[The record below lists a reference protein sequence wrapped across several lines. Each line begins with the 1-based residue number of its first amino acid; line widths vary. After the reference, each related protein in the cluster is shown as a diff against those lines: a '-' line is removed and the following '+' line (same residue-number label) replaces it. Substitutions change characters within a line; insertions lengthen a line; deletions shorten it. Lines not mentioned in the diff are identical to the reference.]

1 MTWPELHSWWTREL
15 EGDPAYETVV
25 TPLLF
30 DVLDV
35 DPEQLYLDLG
45 CGEGRL
51 MRRLG
56 AKGAGVVG
64 VDIAES
70 LALLAADEGPVVVA
84 ELPSLGFFLDSVV
97 DAAYCVLVLEHLA
110 DEERFFAETARVVR
124 SSGTLSLVINHPSWT
139 APDSTPI
146 TDDDGEVLWRPGEYF
161 SRGSSQIPAGE
172 GASITFH
179 HRSMAQLLNA
189 ASHAGWCLVRMVE
202 QPHHDLEDQS
212 GIPRLLACQWRLL
225 P

>member
-1 MTWPELHSWWTREL
+1 MTWPELHNWWTREL

-25 TPLLF
+25 TPLLLE
-30 DVLDV
+30 VLDI
-35 DPEQLYLDLG
+35 DPAHLYLDLG

-51 MRRLG
+51 MRRLRAAG
-56 AKGAGVVG
+56 AEVIG
-64 VDIAES
+64 VDVSEP

-84 ELPSLGFFLDSVV
+84 ELPSLGFLADSAA

-110 DEERFFAETARVVR
+110 DEHRFFAEAARVIR
-124 SSGTLSLVINHPSWT
+124 SSGALSLVINHPSWT

-146 TDDDGEVLWRPGEYF
+146 TDDDGEILWRPGEYF
-161 SRGSSQIPAGE
+161 SRGSSQIPTGE
-172 GASITFH
+172 GATITFH

-189 ASHAGWCLVRMVE
+189 ASEAGWCLVKMVE
-202 QPHHDLEDQS
+202 QPHHDLEEQS
-212 GIPRLLACQWRLL
+212 GIPRLLACRWRLL